1 MSSPHDP
8 NLPVRMIV
16 LHHYDGYT
24 AHLKADR
31 SRSAD
36 GQTED
41 EACRN
46 LIDSLL
52 QDYERLKA
60 QDDSSLS
67 AREKDY
73 QSILK
78 NIFSR

>member
-1 MSSPHDP
+1 MASTPDIVA
-8 NLPVRMIV
+8 PVRMIV

-41 EACRN
+41 EACHN
-46 LIDSLL
+46 LIDMLL
-52 QDYERLKA
+52 QDYERLKTQNESTLA
-60 QDDSSLS
+60 
-67 AREKDY
+67 ARDKEY
-73 QSILK
+73 FVILAG
-78 NIFSR
+78 IFGK